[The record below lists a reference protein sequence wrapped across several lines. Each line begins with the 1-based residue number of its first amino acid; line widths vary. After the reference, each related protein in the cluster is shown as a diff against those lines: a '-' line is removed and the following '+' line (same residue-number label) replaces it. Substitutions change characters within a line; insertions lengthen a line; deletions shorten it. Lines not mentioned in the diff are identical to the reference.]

1 MKRLL
6 IILSIF
12 FLFIAC
18 DREDEDL
25 MFNDHSENDVY
36 IEAAEA
42 APMYK
47 KAAGAGRM
55 MSEVSE
61 EQKIIRSANVRY
73 EVNDMD
79 LSLERIDEL
88 LGKYEGVV
96 QNQRQYSQY
105 DRLNTYLTVRVPAK
119 EFENFVNELLV
130 DKGIRRL
137 DEKNISAKDV
147 TEQFI
152 DIEARLATKKEAMA
166 RYKVLLQKA
175 ETVTDMITV
184 EEKIR
189 RLQEEIESQEA
200 RLKYLSGQVEM
211 SEIRID
217 IYQIIKTTYVPEK
230 STGFFSIILKALHS
244 GLKGI
249 IFVFIW
255 IVRLWPV
262 WLLYIV
268 IRLIVKSRKKDRS

>member
-1 MKRLL
+1 MKRLFV
-6 IILSIF
+6 IISII
-12 FLFIAC
+12 FLFVAC
-18 DREDEDL
+18 DQADL
-25 MFNDHSENDVY
+25 SGDDWDAVNYSEAVD
-36 IEAAEA
+36 A

-47 KAAGAGRM
+47 SAGAGRM
-55 MSEVSE
+55 MNEVSE
-61 EQKIIRSANVRY
+61 EQKIIRSANLRY

-79 LSLERIDEL
+79 VSLEIIDTL
-88 LGKYEGVV
+88 LEKYKGVV

-119 EFENFVNELLV
+119 DFESFVNELLV
-130 DKGIRRL
+130 DDGIRRL
-137 DEKNISAKDV
+137 DEKNLSAKDV

-152 DIEARLATKKEAMA
+152 DIEARLSTKKEAMA

-175 ETVTDMITV
+175 QTVSDMITV

-211 SEIRID
+211 SEVHID
-217 IYQIIKTTYVPEK
+217 IYEIIKTTYVPEK
-230 STGFFSIILKALHS
+230 STGIFPTIFKALHS

-249 IFVFIW
+249 IVVFIW
-255 IVRLWPV
+255 VLRLWPV
-262 WLLYIV
+262 WIAYII
-268 IRLIVKSRKKDRS
+268 IRLIVRSRKKDK

>member
-1 MKRLL
+1 MKRLFIIIS
-6 IILSIF
+6 IIL
-12 FLFIAC
+12 LFVAC
-18 DREDEDL
+18 DQADLSGDEWEAV
-25 MFNDHSENDVY
+25 NYSEAID
-36 IEAAEA
+36 A

-47 KAAGAGRM
+47 SAGAGRM
-55 MSEVSE
+55 MNEVSE

-79 LSLERIDEL
+79 VSLETIDKL
-88 LGKYEGVV
+88 LEKYKGVV

-119 EFENFVNELLV
+119 EFESFVNELLG
-130 DKGIRRL
+130 DEGIRRL
-137 DEKNISAKDV
+137 DEKNLSAKDV

-152 DIEARLATKKEAMA
+152 DIEARLSTKKEAMA

-175 ETVTDMITV
+175 QTVSDMITV

-211 SEIRID
+211 SEVHID
-217 IYQIIKTTYVPEK
+217 IYEIIKTTYVPEK
-230 STGFFSIILKALHS
+230 STGIFPTIIKALHS

-249 IFVFIW
+249 IVVLIW
-255 IVRLWPV
+255 VLRLWPV
-262 WLLYIV
+262 WIAYII
-268 IRLIVKSRKKDRS
+268 IRLIVRSRKKDK